1 MAQAGNG
8 LYGSIKVAV
17 VRVARLNAACTPI
30 SGATNGAASKAIV
43 RLQASAE
50 LETGQ
55 EYQQKNGSGD
65 ILISVKDEDRLKRM
79 NLQLELATRD
89 FELIELLTGATAIT
103 SGASGG
109 VVGISR
115 RGIGLAAPSPVSVEI
130 WTKVATSAGSC
141 ASVGTAQWFRNV
153 YPKVVFSMGDSEF
166 GDSVAM
172 TMLTGVAEANP
183 NWGNGPFNDW
193 PAYTALPA
201 TSAEVLVLDSTYT
214 DPAETVANGGVLPA
228 SGGGYLTV
236 PVQT

>member
-17 VRVARLNAACTPI
+17 VRAARLDASCTPV

-43 RLQASAE
+43 RLQAAAE
-50 LETGQ
+50 NEAGQ

-89 FELIELLTGATAIT
+89 FELIELLTGATAIS

-109 VVGISR
+109 TIGISR
-115 RGIGLAAPSPVSVEI
+115 RGVGSAAPSPVSLEI

-141 ASVGTAQWFRNV
+141 ATAGSAQWFRNV

-172 TMLTGVAEANP
+172 VMLTGIAEANP
-183 NWGNGPFNDW
+183 NWGDGPFNDW
-193 PAYTALPA
+193 PAYTTIPSNAPEA
-201 TSAEVLVLDSTYT
+201 IVLDDTYA
-214 DPAETVANGGVLPA
+214 DPAQTTANGGVLPA
-228 SGGGYLTV
+228 AGGGYLAV
-236 PVQT
+236 PSQA